1 MSIESIIAK
10 NLKIDESEVTDEKR
24 IVEDLGGDSLNT
36 VELVMAFESEFGIQ
50 ISDDDAEELQTV
62 GQIREYIEDNS

>member
-10 NLKIDESEVTDEKR
+10 NLKIDESEVTDDKK

-36 VELVMAFESEFGIQ
+36 VEIVMELETEFGIE
-50 ISDDDAEELQTV
+50 ISDEDTDSLITV
-62 GQIREYIEDNS
+62 GDVRQYIEDYA